1 MEIKFLICAFLASAI
16 FALFLAALMA
26 ERGDDSAEELRLAL
40 DRELEEDHLNH
51 PIPLKHS

>member
-1 MEIKFLICAFLASAI
+1 VEIKFLICAFLASAI